1 MTAAGSQ
8 AEKGL
13 STVTKKY
20 GGIILLRPDRLTL
33 TICDD
38 HQHILTQVQS
48 GALRVGD
55 DQVANYLENMEA
67 ITTNLV
73 GFQRV
78 LKEYAVE
85 PDRVALYGDLA
96 DLDPVS
102 AQYVGDQVAVR
113 VGLKLRWLNKNQ
125 LLAQTLSLVWPR
137 FKHALGDQQLTGY
150 VLSVGLESSTLAAYK
165 NGEFVTSWDIDLG
178 KARINH
184 LAENLRQ
191 TTATPSDIITDF
203 ISSKLEYLVSEL
215 SGQAAPVLLVQGVET
230 LAQRY
235 IQEGQHFAPVDQTS
249 FKNRY
254 RRILTAS
261 DQYIIHQYA
270 VDEQSVNWVL
280 PSYLV
285 VRQTMRLLRARR
297 LYVTDLVQPSGLLAA
312 SADRTPVDHLV
323 TLAADQLAA
332 RYGSDADHKEFVTA
346 VSSQLFDALAPIH
359 RLGDHYRLLLKL
371 ACKVDDIGNFINP
384 QGHYRHSAYIIEAN
398 PLIGISDEDNQIIAE
413 VSRYHSSEAPEINQ
427 HHYRELSADLRLPV
441 AQLAAILRVADSLDD
456 SRQQKI
462 TAISL
467 KLKDDRLLIKAKAKD
482 DLVLEKWA
490 FLRKNKLFT
499 QVYGLKP
506 VLVVKGGK

>member
-215 SGQAAPVLLVQGVET
+215 SGQAAPG
-230 LAQRY
+230 
-235 IQEGQHFAPVDQTS
+235 
-249 FKNRY
+249 
-254 RRILTAS
+254 
-261 DQYIIHQYA
+261 
-270 VDEQSVNWVL
+270 
-280 PSYLV
+280 
-285 VRQTMRLLRARR
+285 
-297 LYVTDLVQPSGLLAA
+297 
-312 SADRTPVDHLV
+312 
-323 TLAADQLAA
+323 
-332 RYGSDADHKEFVTA
+332 
-346 VSSQLFDALAPIH
+346 
-359 RLGDHYRLLLKL
+359 
-371 ACKVDDIGNFINP
+371 
-384 QGHYRHSAYIIEAN
+384 
-398 PLIGISDEDNQIIAE
+398 
-413 VSRYHSSEAPEINQ
+413 EAP
-427 HHYRELSADLRLPV
+427 
-441 AQLAAILRVADSLDD
+441 
-456 SRQQKI
+456 
-462 TAISL
+462 
-467 KLKDDRLLIKAKAKD
+467 
-482 DLVLEKWA
+482 
-490 FLRKNKLFT
+490 
-499 QVYGLKP
+499 
-506 VLVVKGGK
+506 